1 MSQFWLTYNALKS
14 LFFRELYVSRLAR
27 TTSPV

>member
-1 MSQFWLTYNALKS
+1 MSQFLLTYNASKS

-27 TTSPV
+27 TASPV